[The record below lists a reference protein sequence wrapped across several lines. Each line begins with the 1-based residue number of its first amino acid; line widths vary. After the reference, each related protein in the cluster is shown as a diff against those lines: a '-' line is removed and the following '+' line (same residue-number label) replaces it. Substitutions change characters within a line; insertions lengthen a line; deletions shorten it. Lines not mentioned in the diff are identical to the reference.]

1 MTTRRVGVLTLVI
14 VCLGAVVLAQGP
26 ADVPLASWPAPPYWL
41 PSGAI
46 PAAGTPAAEGPEVA
60 AEQAVVRALPLV
72 AIAPCRLLDTRAAGL
87 PALSAGAAQ
96 EIAVVGRCGIPAQA
110 QGVSLRLVVGEGT
123 GGGVLTVGAA
133 GEAGG
138 HGGRLVLDRGQ
149 GSSTTGV
156 VGLDG
161 SGRLVAVT
169 EGGSLQLVVEVN
181 GYYAGEPAVR
191 SLNALAGDVLL
202 RAGENIAITSEGST
216 VTIAL
221 APGGSPGAQQP
232 GEVGPPIPGSPPQ
245 GGRVVKVLP
254 SKPVTPR
261 PPEQAMVPPPSS
273 MYVAGAL
280 ELPNTTAA
288 GAGVLTLGGDRF
300 LHNYGPTGTDSTFVG
315 HLAGNF
321 SMTGSYNTGIGSEAL
336 LAIGSG
342 GYNTGVGTSAL
353 FNDGSGS
360 NNTGVG
366 AGALLSNGSASQ
378 NTAVGSGALGSQSFD
393 PGSVWVS
400 DNTAVGYNALTNNQP
415 DSTNDGHQNTA
426 VGSQALQANTTGWA
440 NTASGYQSLLSNTTG
455 YENTANGVY
464 SLYSNMTGFDNTAS
478 GDNSLKGNTTGEDN
492 VAFGIASLSSNTTG
506 SGNAAIGTGSGQA
519 ITTGNFNTFLGQN
532 SNALSNNLTNATAIG
547 KNAVVDLSNHV
558 RIGDT
563 NVTQIGGQVAWSNLS
578 DARLK
583 ENIRDLD
590 LGLDFVLQ
598 LRPVS
603 FTMKQGNGRTDM
615 GFLAQDVE
623 ALLGDDYNVL
633 GIGAD
638 QDRTLSLR
646 GTDLIAPMVKAI
658 QEQDAT
664 IKAQRSEIQELKAA
678 VEALRARVQAQ
689 TVPARTA
696 DLR

>member
-26 ADVPLASWPAPPYWL
+26 AEMPLASWAAPPYWL

-60 AEQAVVRALPLV
+60 AEPAVVRALPLV
-72 AIAPCRLLDTRAAGL
+72 AIAPCRLLDTRTAGS
-87 PALSAGAAQ
+87 PALLAGAAQ
-96 EIAVVGRCGIPAQA
+96 EIAVVGRCGIPVQA

-123 GGGVLTVGAA
+123 GGGVLSVGAA
-133 GEAGG
+133 GEGG
-138 HGGRLVLDRGQ
+138 GQGGRLVLDRGQ

-169 EGGSLQLVVEVN
+169 EAGSLQLVVEVN

-191 SLNALAGDVLL
+191 SLNALAGDVVL

-232 GEVGPPIPGSPPQ
+232 GEIGPSIPGSPP
-245 GGRVVKVLP
+245 GARPVMRVLP
-254 SKPVTPR
+254 TPPAKAR

-280 ELPNTTAA
+280 ELPLTTAV
-288 GAGVLTLGGDRF
+288 GAGVITLGGDRF
-300 LHNYGPTGTDSTFVG
+300 LHNYGPANAYNTFVG
-315 HLAGNF
+315 QQAGNF
-321 SMTGSYNTGIGSEAL
+321 TMTGTY
-336 LAIGSG
+336 
-342 GYNTGVGTSAL
+342 
-353 FNDGSGS
+353 
-360 NNTGVG
+360 
-366 AGALLSNGSASQ
+366 
-378 NTAVGSGALGSQSFD
+378 
-393 PGSVWVS
+393 
-400 DNTAVGYNALTNNQP
+400 
-415 DSTNDGHQNTA
+415 
-426 VGSQALQANTTGWA
+426 
-440 NTASGYQSLLSNTTG
+440 NTASGYQSL
-455 YENTANGVY
+455 
-464 SLYSNMTGFDNTAS
+464 
-478 GDNSLKGNTTGEDN
+478 
-492 VAFGIASLSSNTTG
+492 SSNTTG
-506 SGNAAIGTGSGQA
+506 SENTASGVQSLYFNTTGSSNTASGVSSLFYNTTGYNNTASGFRSLVFNTTGYNNTASGFQSLYSNTTGFYNTA
-519 ITTGNFNTFLGQN
+519 SGYQSLPSNTTGTYNTASGVQSLFFNSLGSSNTASGYQSLYSNTTGNENIAIGYQSLYSNTTGGANTASGGGSLYSNTTGDYNTASGFNAGTTNTTGSNNTFLGTGSDAQ
-532 SNALSNNLTNATAIG
+532 SNNLTNATAVG
-547 KNAVVDLSNHV
+547 YSALVDASNHV

-563 NVTQIGGQVAWSNLS
+563 SVTQIGGQVAWSNLS
-578 DARLK
+578 DARHK
-583 ENIRDLD
+583 DNIRDLD

-623 ALLGDDYNVL
+623 AVLGDDYNVL
-633 GIGAD
+633 GIGGD

-658 QEQDAT
+658 QEQDTT
-664 IKAQRSEIQELKAA
+664 IKAQQAQI
-678 VEALRARVQAQ
+678 EALRAALAERDRSLEGRLAALEQG
-689 TVPARTA
+689 R
-696 DLR
+696 R

>member
-1 MTTRRVGVLTLVI
+1 MPTRRFVVLAVMI

-26 ADVPLASWPAPPYWL
+26 ADAPLASWPAPPYWL

-72 AIAPCRLLDTRAAGL
+72 AIAPCRLLDTRAAGS
-87 PALSAGAAQ
+87 PALLPGAAQ

-123 GGGVLTVGAA
+123 GGGVLSVGAA
-133 GEAGG
+133 GEGG
-138 HGGRLVLDRGQ
+138 GQGGRLVLDRGQ
-149 GSSTTGV
+149 ASSTTGV

-169 EGGSLQLVVEVN
+169 EAGSLQLVVEVN

-202 RAGENIAITSEGST
+202 RAGENVAITSEGST

-232 GEVGPPIPGSPPQ
+232 GEVGPPIPGSPPA
-245 GGRVVKVLP
+245 GPRVVRVLP
-254 SKPVTPR
+254 GPSAKAR
-261 PPEQAMVPPPSS
+261 PPEQVFGPTPSS

-280 ELPNTTAA
+280 ELPFTTAV

-300 LHNYGPTGTDSTFVG
+300 LHNYGPAADAGNTFVG
-315 HLAGNF
+315 QLAGNF
-321 SMTGSYNTGIGSEAL
+321 TMGGVYSYQGANNTSIGYQSLRSNTTGYYNTANGYSSLRSNTTGSSNTASGYESLYPNTTGSANTASGTESLYSNTTGSYNTASGSSSL
-336 LAIGSG
+336 GSNTTGWDNTAIGEG
-342 GYNTGVGTSAL
+342 AGYTNTT
-353 FNDGSGS
+353 GS
-360 NNTGVG
+360 NNT
-366 AGALLSNGSASQ
+366 
-378 NTAVGSGALGSQSFD
+378 
-393 PGSVWVS
+393 
-400 DNTAVGYNALTNNQP
+400 
-415 DSTNDGHQNTA
+415 
-426 VGSQALQANTTGWA
+426 
-440 NTASGYQSLLSNTTG
+440 
-455 YENTANGVY
+455 
-464 SLYSNMTGFDNTAS
+464 
-478 GDNSLKGNTTGEDN
+478 
-492 VAFGIASLSSNTTG
+492 
-506 SGNAAIGTGSGQA
+506 
-519 ITTGNFNTFLGQN
+519 FLGY
-532 SNALSNNLTNATAIG
+532 AADAAFTFLTNATALG
-547 KNAVVDLSNHV
+547 YNAVVNASNKV
-558 RIGDT
+558 RIGNST
-563 NVTQIGGQVAWSNLS
+563 VTVIEGQVAWSIPS
-578 DARLK
+578 DVRLK

-623 ALLGDDYNVL
+623 AVLGDDYNVL
-633 GIGAD
+633 GIGGD

-646 GTDLIAPMVKAI
+646 GTDLIAPLVKAI

-664 IKAQRSEIQELKAA
+664 IKAQQARIEAKDARIAGLENQQAAQQSQIEAQRQEIHAQESRIGRLERQLEA
-678 VEALRARVQAQ
+678 VIATRQPPVA
-689 TVPARTA
+689 ARTEQP
-696 DLR
+696 